1 MSGGCFDY
9 AFRHT
14 LQFADELRNQLDR
27 QKEKASWQ
35 DGYRPKY
42 SDEIMNQLENIA
54 DLADYVGA
62 LMKETEWLYSDDI
75 SEDTFMDRICKLMEE
90 REAHD
95 ALKLDREKPSTPR
108 PDPAPSTK

>member
-1 MSGGCFDY
+1 MSGCFDCFDY

-42 SDEIMNQLENIA
+42 SDEIMNQLREYRGPGGLCRGDDEGNRM
-54 DLADYVGA
+54 A
-62 LMKETEWLYSDDI
+62 L
-75 SEDTFMDRICKLMEE
+75 F
-90 REAHD
+90 
-95 ALKLDREKPSTPR
+95 
-108 PDPAPSTK
+108 